1 MAKLEK
7 FDSTKHIR
15 STTEERPEKKR
26 GRPPKNALAM
36 TPAERKAASRANQKQ
51 KEQDAERERII
62 SALAK
67 MYRLPN
73 GRSLQ
78 QQLDFSRVPTEKLR
92 ESLENTPVE
101 FRGRLW
107 GEQQTKEK
115 TLERI
120 AVEKERGGRRV
131 KPKGRGPDS

>member
-1 MAKLEK
+1 MKIIGTET
-7 FDSTKHIR
+7 TK
-15 STTEERPEKKR
+15 ERPEKKR
-26 GRPPKNALAM
+26 GRPSKNAVAM

-51 KEQDAERERII
+51 KEQDAERERIVT
-62 SALAK
+62 ALVK
-67 MYRLPN
+67 MYKLPN
-73 GRSLQ
+73 GRSLLQ
-78 QQLDFSRVPTEKLR
+78 EVDFSSVPTEKLR
-92 ESLENTPVE
+92 ESLEDTPVE

-131 KPKGRGPDS
+131 KPKGRGPNS